1 MMRVYRVRM
10 WDPVLKRQ
18 IERTAEGLDAAK
30 KVLADFNEAKR
41 RPGRLQAEHTRFAE
55 LAARYLIAYRAKR
68 DGTPRPKSSLPRSA
82 PA

>member
-1 MMRVYRVRM
+1 M
-10 WDPVLKRQ
+10 WDPVLKQQ